1 MNIFE
6 NEAICA
12 VDDIAI
18 AIETN
23 YNPYLTV
30 WWYYPW
36 YRIVVASA
44 CDVHTMFWLIVDK
57 QQILFIFLFLFFL
70 LFFAYKCAKALV
82 SVCNPLIF

>member
-12 VDDIAI
+12 GDGIAI

-30 WWYYPW
+30 WWYNPW
-36 YRIVVASA
+36 YRIFVASA
-44 CDVHTMFWLIVDK
+44 CDVHDVLVD
-57 QQILFIFLFLFFL
+57 
-70 LFFAYKCAKALV
+70 CW
-82 SVCNPLIF
+82 

>member
-6 NEAICA
+6 NEASCA
-12 VDDIAI
+12 GDGIAI

-36 YRIVVASA
+36 YRMFVAK
-44 CDVHTMFWLIVDK
+44 CLWCVHDVLVD
-57 QQILFIFLFLFFL
+57 
-70 LFFAYKCAKALV
+70 CW
-82 SVCNPLIF
+82 